1 MGTQIATTT
10 DYGSIFRPRRK
21 TQEER
26 DREEEARRR
35 KRGGQT
41 IASQNNAP
49 SAGDQRGGENRGVSA
64 PRTFKARQKNM
75 EYKDHVDNLRALR
88 NLGTI
93 NNGLITFPTTEL
105 KNKWTN
111 NRALIVEYE
120 DNNTQCDAGNSQA
133 CMLSGRGTA
142 PTDYP
147 SPFVD
152 SVHYNKNSYFGVGD
166 TGISQE
172 NKNIN
177 INNPDPVEST
187 ETSQERVLR
196 LREEAEEKRI
206 NDLNNDPNNPPP
218 RPSEPPEGSGDGSNE
233 LPSPLPNDDRREG
246 TSTQKKNNSG
256 SGSGSHSGGSGSI
269 SNDKNQVEPLPVPN
283 TSGVNERRPI
293 NKPYPINLNLTD
305 VFNNRRCY

>member
-1 MGTQIATTT
+1 MGTQIATTPT

-35 KRGGQT
+35 NRGGQT

-49 SAGDQRGGENRGVSA
+49 SAGDQRGGQNRGVSA

-88 NLGTI
+88 NLGTV

-120 DNNTQCDAGNSQA
+120 DNNTQCDAGNSQS
-133 CMLSGRGTA
+133 CMLAGRGLNA
-142 PTDYP
+142 TDYP

-187 ETSQERVLR
+187 TETSQERVLR
-196 LREEAEEKRI
+196 LREETEEKRI
-206 NDLNNDPNNPPP
+206 NDLNNDPNNSPP
-218 RPSEPPEGSGDGSNE
+218 RPSEPPPEA
-233 LPSPLPNDDRREG
+233 PNDDRREG

-269 SNDKNQVEPLPVPN
+269 SNDNNQVEPLPVPN
-283 TSGVNERRPI
+283 TSGINERRPI

-305 VFNNRRCY
+305 VFNHRRCY